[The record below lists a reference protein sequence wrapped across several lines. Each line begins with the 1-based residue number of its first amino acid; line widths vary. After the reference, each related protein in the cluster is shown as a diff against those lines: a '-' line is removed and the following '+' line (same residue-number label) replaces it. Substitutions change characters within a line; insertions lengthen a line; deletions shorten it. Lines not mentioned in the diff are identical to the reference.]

1 MVCPIMKDPIF
12 LARRAQPVEA
22 AEAEELSQ
30 NLKDT
35 LLAHREECVC
45 RRAIVFDDGG
55 KPAVMLNPEIL
66 RREGPYDAQEGCL
79 SLTGQRPAKRWKKIK
94 VRWQNEQ
101 MQSRVKTFEGWT
113 AQIIQHEIDHC
124 DGILI

>member
-1 MVCPIMKDPIF
+1 MTHRRAVCP
-12 LARRAQPVEA
+12 
-22 AEAEELSQ
+22 
-30 NLKDT
+30 
-35 LLAHREECVC
+35 C
-45 RRAIVFDDGG
+45 
-55 KPAVMLNPEIL
+55 PE
-66 RREGPYDAQEGCL
+66 
-79 SLTGQRPAKRWKKIK
+79 QRPAKRWKKIK

>member
-1 MVCPIMKDPIF
+1 MTHRRAVCPCPDS
-12 LARRAQPVEA
+12 AGEA
-22 AEAEELSQ
+22 LEENQ
-30 NLKDT
+30 
-35 LLAHREECVC
+35 
-45 RRAIVFDDGG
+45 
-55 KPAVMLNPEIL
+55 
-66 RREGPYDAQEGCL
+66 
-79 SLTGQRPAKRWKKIK
+79 